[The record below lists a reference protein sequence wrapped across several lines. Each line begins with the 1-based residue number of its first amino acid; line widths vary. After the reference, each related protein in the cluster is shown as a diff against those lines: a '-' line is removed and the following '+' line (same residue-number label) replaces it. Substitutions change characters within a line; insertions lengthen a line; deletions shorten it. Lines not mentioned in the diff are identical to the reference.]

1 VSLQRSIRG
10 ITLLGLAAA
19 WLVVPA
25 GASGHAAVQVGEFH
39 LHVGWAGEPAYAGQ
53 PNAVEVFVAD
63 HDDQPVTD
71 LSADALKVVVSTGGQ
86 DSPTLTLAPAF
97 DLEEGFGTPG
107 EYAAD
112 LMPTVPGEY
121 TFHFTG
127 SVHDQPVDAS
137 ITSGEET
144 FSSVVG
150 SSDIEFPVKVPTLA
164 DVATRLDRIDGR
176 ITELQGAGTASAN
189 QVAAAT
195 AAAQSAAAAAEKA
208 QLVGLLVG
216 GAGLVVAVVAL
227 WYAMRSARRSGGTS

>member
-1 VSLQRSIRG
+1 MSHQRPTRV
-10 ITLLGLAAA
+10 ITLLALAAV

-25 GASGHAAVQVGEFH
+25 GVAAHAAVAAGEFH
-39 LHVGWAGEPAYAGQ
+39 LHVGWASEPAYAGQ

-63 HDDQPVTD
+63 HDDQPVSD
-71 LSADALKVVVSTGGQ
+71 LAADALKVVVSTGGQ
-86 DSPTLTLAPAF
+86 DSPSLTLTPAF

-107 EYAAD
+107 EYTAD

-127 SVHDQPVDAS
+127 SIRDQAVDAS
-137 ITSGEET
+137 VTSGEET
-144 FSSVVG
+144 FSSVIG

-176 ITELQGAGTASAN
+176 IQDVQDVTSDSQSQAL
-189 QVAAAT
+189 AAARD
-195 AAAQSAAAAAEKA
+195 ASAAADRAL
-208 QLVGLLVG
+208 LVGLLVG

-227 WYAMRSARRSGGTS
+227 WYAMRSARRSGGAS